1 MKTRFDDTIA
11 AVATPPGTGGVGI
24 VRVSGP
30 GAKTVCQAVTGG
42 CPPPRRAGFGP
53 MRDADGE
60 IIDHGITL
68 YFPAPNSF
76 TGEDV
81 VEFQGHGGIVVMDL
95 LLGACLDAGARPA
108 RPGEFSERAFLAGR
122 MDLAQAEALA
132 DLIESASEYAAR
144 LAVKSLSGAFSQRV
158 RESADA
164 LLELRTFVEA
174 AIDFPDE
181 EIDFLAESDIAGRID
196 AVQERLERTLEECRR
211 GAALRRG
218 IEVVLCGAPNAGK
231 SSLLNALARQ
241 SRAIVSATAGT
252 TRDTV
257 DAEVRIGGVVINLV
271 DTAGLREVAD
281 DIEREG
287 IRRARAAAAR
297 ADVVLLVVEPGD
309 DDATALARLVEPLP
323 SRAAVIVVHNKID
336 LLGGAPIG
344 CDAPDHLWVSAKTG
358 EGIDALEGALLER
371 TRPRAGSET
380 VFLARRRHI
389 DALERSLEFTV
400 AARRECDVGYGELMA
415 EALRLAH
422 QALGEITGEVTSDDL
437 LGEIFG
443 SFCIGK

>member
-1 MKTRFDDTIA
+1 MKPRFEDTIA

-30 GAKTVCQAVTGG
+30 DAPAICRVVTGA
-42 CPPPRRAGFGP
+42 CPPPRQARFGA
-53 MRDADGE
+53 MRDAAGE
-60 IIDHGITL
+60 TIDQGITL
-68 YFPAPNSF
+68 YFPAPHSF

-81 VEFQGHGGIVVMDL
+81 VELQGHGGVVVMDM

-132 DLIESASEYAAR
+132 DLIESASEHAAR
-144 LAVKSLSGAFSQRV
+144 LAMKSLSGVFSERV
-158 RESADA
+158 RESATA
-164 LLELRTFVEA
+164 LLDIRTFVEA

-181 EIDFLAESDIAGRID
+181 EIDFLAESDIAARIE
-196 AVQERLERTLEECRR
+196 VVRTRLERTVEECRR

-218 IEVVLCGAPNAGK
+218 LEVVLCGAPNAGK

-257 DAEVRIGGVVINLV
+257 DAEVRIGGVTINLV

-281 DIEREG
+281 EVEREG
-287 IRRARAAAAR
+287 IRRARDAASR
-297 ADVVLLVVEPGD
+297 ADIVLLVVEPGD
-309 DDATALARLVEPLP
+309 DDGAALARLVDPLP
-323 SRAAVIVVHNKID
+323 AASSVIVVHNKID
-336 LLGGAPIG
+336 LVDERPPEGGAPG
-344 CDAPDHLWVSAKTG
+344 HLWVSAKTG
-358 EGIDALEGALLER
+358 AGIDALEHALLER
-371 TRPRAGSET
+371 AGPRAGTESI
-380 VFLARRRHI
+380 FLARRRHV
-389 DALERSLEFTV
+389 DALERCLEFTH
-400 AARRECDVGYGELMA
+400 AARMECDAGYGELMA

-422 QALGEITGEVTSDDL
+422 RALGEITGEVTSDDL